1 MHESAATLLA
11 PSPARDRLSL
21 TETPDQPV
29 VKGRLLFSLSRART
43 GGNIRRISRGGP
55 HGHSSSSTFNQRT
68 AGQNVPL
75 VSQQFCGVRWNRS
88 AATASGACLAAG
100 LLGPD
105 FCRRS
110 E

>member
-29 VKGRLLFSLSRART
+29 LKGRLLFSLSRAGA

-68 AGQNVPL
+68 AGQDVPL
-75 VSQQFCGVRWNRS
+75 VSQQFCGVRWNCS
-88 AATASGACLAAG
+88 AACTRGAGIAIG
-100 LLGPD
+100 
-105 FCRRS
+105 
-110 E
+110 